1 LTAEGNLIP
10 CLYFDEA
17 MSIAESVKKG
27 DIQGAAD
34 VLAQVLKDK
43 PKENRWSEDNPNEEK
58 EISSRAF
65 YETGG

>member
-17 MSIAESVKKG
+17 LSIAKSVKEG
-27 DIQGAAD
+27 DIEGASQ
-34 VLAQVLKDK
+34 VLAKVLQDK
-43 PKENRWSEDNPNEEK
+43 PKENRWSEELNNGEDV
-58 EISSRAF
+58 SARAF

>member
-1 LTAEGNLIP
+1 
-10 CLYFDEA
+10 

-43 PKENRWSEDNPNEEK
+43 PKENRWSEDNPNEED
-58 EISSRAF
+58 ISTRAF

>member
-1 LTAEGNLIP
+1 LIP

-17 MSIAESVKKG
+17 MSIAESVKSG

-34 VLAQVLKDK
+34 VLTQVLKDK
-43 PKENRWSEDNPNEEK
+43 PKENRWSEFDTNSED
-58 EISSRAF
+58 ISTRAF

>member
-1 LTAEGNLIP
+1 MIP

-17 MSIAESVKKG
+17 MSIADHVKKG
-27 DIQGAAD
+27 DIEGASQ

-43 PKENRWSEDNPNEEK
+43 PKENRWSDENPDEED
-58 EISSRAF
+58 ISSRAF